1 MDLIKNFPRS
11 PYEKVDDY
19 MMLGR
24 TIDKAHAT
32 LQWLLGEYMY
42 DCPLDKRLFGFLG
55 ISAHQLLEL
64 VENSENDEDVV
75 DLLKTI
81 QVERNTE
88 EIKQFNDQILES
100 GPNDDESQVYFERLR
115 QKHAP
120 DRPDISSW
128 FDIIEAEEGRLK

>member
-1 MDLIKNFPRS
+1 MDLTKNFPRS

-32 LQWLLGEYMY
+32 LQGLLGEYMY

>member
-1 MDLIKNFPRS
+1 VDLTKNFPRS
-11 PYEKVDDY
+11 PYEKVDGY

-32 LQWLLGEYMY
+32 LQGLLGEYMY

>member
-32 LQWLLGEYMY
+32 LQGLLGEFMY

>member
-32 LQWLLGEYMY
+32 LQGLLGEYMY

-88 EIKQFNDQILES
+88 ELKQFNDQILES

>member
-11 PYEKVDDY
+11 PCEKVDDY

-32 LQWLLGEYMY
+32 LQGLLGEYMY

-75 DLLKTI
+75 DSLKTI

-120 DRPDISSW
+120 DRSDISSW

>member
-1 MDLIKNFPRS
+1 MDLTKNFPRS

-32 LQWLLGEYMY
+32 LQGLLGEYMY

-64 VENSENDEDVV
+64 VENSENDEDVA
-75 DLLKTI
+75 DSLKTI

>member
-1 MDLIKNFPRS
+1 MDLTKNFPRS

-32 LQWLLGEYMY
+32 LQGLLGEYMY

-75 DLLKTI
+75 DSLKTI

-88 EIKQFNDQILES
+88 EIEQFNDQILES

>member
-1 MDLIKNFPRS
+1 MDLTKNFPRS
-11 PYEKVDDY
+11 PYEKVDGY

-32 LQWLLGEYMY
+32 LQGLLGEYMY

-55 ISAHQLLEL
+55 ISAPQLLEL

-75 DLLKTI
+75 DSLKTI
-81 QVERNTE
+81 QVKRNTE
-88 EIKQFNDQILES
+88 EIEQFNDQILES

>member
-1 MDLIKNFPRS
+1 VDLTKNFP
-11 PYEKVDDY
+11 
-19 MMLGR
+19 R

-32 LQWLLGEYMY
+32 LQGLLGEYMY

-55 ISAHQLLEL
+55 ISAPQLLEL

-75 DLLKTI
+75 DSLKTI
-81 QVERNTE
+81 QVERSTE
-88 EIKQFNDQILES
+88 EIEQFNDQILES

>member
-1 MDLIKNFPRS
+1 MDLTKNFPRS
-11 PYEKVDDY
+11 PYEKVGGY

-32 LQWLLGEYMY
+32 LQGLLGEYMY

>member
-1 MDLIKNFPRS
+1 VDLTKNFPRS
-11 PYEKVDDY
+11 PYEKVDGY

-32 LQWLLGEYMY
+32 LQGLLGEYMY

-75 DLLKTI
+75 DSLKTI

-88 EIKQFNDQILES
+88 ES
-100 GPNDDESQVYFERLR
+100 
-115 QKHAP
+115 
-120 DRPDISSW
+120 
-128 FDIIEAEEGRLK
+128 

>member
-11 PYEKVDDY
+11 PYEKVDGY

-32 LQWLLGEYMY
+32 LQGLLGEYMY

>member
-1 MDLIKNFPRS
+1 MDLTKNFPRS

-32 LQWLLGEYMY
+32 LQGLLGEYMY

-128 FDIIEAEEGRLK
+128 FDIIEAVAGRLK

>member
-1 MDLIKNFPRS
+1 MDLTKNFPRS

-32 LQWLLGEYMY
+32 LQGLLGEYMY

-75 DLLKTI
+75 DSLKTI

-120 DRPDISSW
+120 DRSDISSW

>member
-32 LQWLLGEYMY
+32 LQGLLGEYMY

-75 DLLKTI
+75 DSLKTI

>member
-1 MDLIKNFPRS
+1 VDLTKNFPRS

-32 LQWLLGEYMY
+32 LQGLLGEYMY

>member
-1 MDLIKNFPRS
+1 MDLTKNFPRS

-32 LQWLLGEYMY
+32 LQGLLGEYMY

-64 VENSENDEDVV
+64 VENSENDEDVA
-75 DLLKTI
+75 DSLKTI

-120 DRPDISSW
+120 DRSDISSW

>member
-32 LQWLLGEYMY
+32 LQGLLGEYMY

>member
-1 MDLIKNFPRS
+1 MDLTKNFPRS
-11 PYEKVDDY
+11 PYEKVDGY

-32 LQWLLGEYMY
+32 LQGLLGEYMY

>member
-1 MDLIKNFPRS
+1 MDLTKNFPRS
-11 PYEKVDDY
+11 PYEKVDGY

-32 LQWLLGEYMY
+32 LQGLLGEYMY

-55 ISAHQLLEL
+55 ISAPQLLEL

-75 DLLKTI
+75 DSLKTI
-81 QVERNTE
+81 QVERNTK
-88 EIKQFNDQILES
+88 EIEQFNDQILES

>member
-32 LQWLLGEYMY
+32 LQGLLGEYMY

-64 VENSENDEDVV
+64 VENSESDEDVV
-75 DLLKTI
+75 DLLKAI

-88 EIKQFNDQILES
+88 EIEQFNDQILES

>member
-1 MDLIKNFPRS
+1 MDLTKNFPRS

-32 LQWLLGEYMY
+32 LQGLLGEYMY

-64 VENSENDEDVV
+64 VEDSENDEDVV

>member
-1 MDLIKNFPRS
+1 MDLTKNFPRS
-11 PYEKVDDY
+11 PYEKVDGY

-32 LQWLLGEYMY
+32 LQGLLGEYMY

-55 ISAHQLLEL
+55 ISAPQLLEL

-75 DLLKTI
+75 DSLKTI

-88 EIKQFNDQILES
+88 EIEKFNDQIAES
-100 GPNDDESQVYFERLR
+100 GPNDDESRVYFERLR
-115 QKHAP
+115 QKHVP
-120 DRPDISSW
+120 DRPEISSW

>member
-1 MDLIKNFPRS
+1 MDLTKNFPRS
-11 PYEKVDDY
+11 PYEKVGGY

-32 LQWLLGEYMY
+32 LQGLLGEYMY

-64 VENSENDEDVV
+64 VENSENDEDVA
-75 DLLKTI
+75 DSLKTI

>member
-1 MDLIKNFPRS
+1 MNLTRNFPRS
-11 PYEKVDDY
+11 PYEKVGGY

-32 LQWLLGEYMY
+32 LQGLLGEYMY
-42 DCPLDKRLFGFLG
+42 DCPLDKLLFGFLG
-55 ISAHQLLEL
+55 VSANQLLEL
-64 VENSENDEDVV
+64 AENSENDEDLVHS
-75 DLLKTI
+75 LKNI

-88 EIKQFNDQILES
+88 EIEQFNDQILKS
-100 GPNDDESQVYFERLR
+100 GPNDDNSRAYFSRLR

>member
-1 MDLIKNFPRS
+1 MDLTKNFPRS

-32 LQWLLGEYMY
+32 LQGLLGEYMY

-64 VENSENDEDVV
+64 VEDSENDEDVV

-88 EIKQFNDQILES
+88 EIKRFNDQILES

>member
-32 LQWLLGEYMY
+32 LQGLLGEYMY

-64 VENSENDEDVV
+64 VENSENDEDVA
-75 DLLKTI
+75 DSLKTI

-120 DRPDISSW
+120 DRSDISSW

>member
-1 MDLIKNFPRS
+1 MDLTKNFPRS
-11 PYEKVDDY
+11 PYEKVDGY
-19 MMLGR
+19 MMVGR

-32 LQWLLGEYMY
+32 LQGLLGEYMY

-55 ISAHQLLEL
+55 ISAPQLLEL

-75 DLLKTI
+75 DSLKTI
-81 QVERNTE
+81 QVERSTE
-88 EIKQFNDQILES
+88 EIEQFNDQILES

>member
-1 MDLIKNFPRS
+1 VDLTKNFPRS
-11 PYEKVDDY
+11 PYEKVDGY

-32 LQWLLGEYMY
+32 LQGLLGEYMY

-55 ISAHQLLEL
+55 ISAPQLLEL

-75 DLLKTI
+75 DSLKTI
-81 QVERNTE
+81 QVERSTE
-88 EIKQFNDQILES
+88 EIEQFNDQILES

>member
-1 MDLIKNFPRS
+1 MDLTKNFPRS
-11 PYEKVDDY
+11 PYEKVGGY

-32 LQWLLGEYMY
+32 LQGLLGEYMY

-64 VENSENDEDVV
+64 VENSENDEDVA
-75 DLLKTI
+75 DSLKTI

-120 DRPDISSW
+120 DRSDISSW

>member
-1 MDLIKNFPRS
+1 MDLTKNFPRS
-11 PYEKVDDY
+11 PYEKVDGY

-32 LQWLLGEYMY
+32 LQGLLGEYMY

-55 ISAHQLLEL
+55 ISAPQLLEL

-75 DLLKTI
+75 DSLKTI

-88 EIKQFNDQILES
+88 EIEQFNDQILES

>member
-11 PYEKVDDY
+11 PYEKVDGY

-32 LQWLLGEYMY
+32 LQGLLGEYMY

-55 ISAHQLLEL
+55 ISAPQLLEL

-75 DLLKTI
+75 DSLKTI
-81 QVERNTE
+81 QVKRNTE
-88 EIKQFNDQILES
+88 EIEQFNDQILES

>member
-1 MDLIKNFPRS
+1 MDLTKNFPRS

-32 LQWLLGEYMY
+32 LQGLLGEYMY

-120 DRPDISSW
+120 DRSDMTSW
-128 FDIIEAEEGRLK
+128 FAIIEAEEGR

>member
-1 MDLIKNFPRS
+1 VDLTKNFPRS

-32 LQWLLGEYMY
+32 LQGLLGEYMY

-75 DLLKTI
+75 DSLKTI